1 LTHASFDGDSRLVGL
16 GEYCGGL
23 VAGQLPPPAAAVLEE
38 TIRCCL
44 FCVGLGTLDE
54 TATLNGL
61 PLSPQ
66 RDGGAPTIG
75 AIGQAVYQASLG
87 AAVDLDPMSIGPA
100 HLALPAT
107 VAALAAA
114 ELLDKRSDDAI
125 ASAVLA
131 GIEAGSRLRN
141 AVLRGRPGTGFHSA
155 GTFGTIAAAA
165 SVARLMELPPTKFA
179 NAIAIAFTRMS
190 GLAINAAFTRICL
203 THFGWAAGHGVEA
216 AWLAANGWDAS
227 LDAAAA
233 LKAIFPDSPIDIEK
247 LQPREGEELLFGADS
262 ILFKRYPCN
271 AYLNPV
277 VIGLSR
283 LTASV
288 DRVEVRMPAIGH
300 LNRPDPKDIREARYS
315 AQAVAAIS
323 MLYPPVYSSFTDAV
337 LNLGRNESLKEA
349 MRRVTLIMD
358 DQAPTS
364 LAEASIQIRAWSQGS
379 QVLETDEPLKQLKPW
394 SLSHALELLRGR
406 STDWITRV
414 YTLPYAEAYGLATDP
429 TELARVKPDVVS

>member
-1 LTHASFDGDSRLVGL
+1 MTHTFDAASPLVGL
-16 GEYCGGL
+16 GDYCGRL
-23 VAGQLPPPAAAVLEE
+23 AAAQLPAPTASVLED

-54 TATLNGL
+54 TETLNGL
-61 PLSPQ
+61 PVSPL
-66 RDGGAPTIG
+66 REGGASKIA

-141 AVLRGRPGTGFHSA
+141 AVQRGRPGTGFHSA

-165 SVARLMELPPTKFA
+165 SVARLMELPPRQFA

-203 THFGWAAGHGVEA
+203 THFGWAAGHGFEA
-216 AWLAANGWDAS
+216 ALLAANGWDAS

-233 LKAIFPDSPIDIEK
+233 LKAVFPDSPIDLEK
-247 LQPREGEELLFGADS
+247 LSAREGDELLFGADS

-271 AYLNPV
+271 AYLNPIV
-277 VIGLSR
+277 VGLSR
-283 LTASV
+283 LTTPV

-300 LNRPDPKDIREARYS
+300 LNRPDPKDVREARYS

-323 MLYPPVYSSFTDAV
+323 ILYPPVYASFTDAV
-337 LNLGRNESLKEA
+337 LNLGRNEPLKQA
-349 MRRVTLIMD
+349 MDQVALIMD

-364 LAEASIQIRAWSQGS
+364 LAEASIQIRAWSHGS
-379 QVLETDEPLKQLKPW
+379 LVLETNEQLRQLRPW
-394 SLSHALELLRGR
+394 SASHALDLLRGR

-414 YTLPYAEAYGLATDP
+414 YAMPYADAYRLATDP
-429 TELARVKPDVVS
+429 AELVGVKPEVNP

>member
-1 LTHASFDGDSRLVGL
+1 
-16 GEYCGGL
+16 
-23 VAGQLPPPAAAVLEE
+23 VATVLEA

-54 TATLNGL
+54 SATVNGL
-61 PLSPQ
+61 PVSPE
-66 RDGGAPTIG
+66 REAGRHTTA

-107 VAALAAA
+107 VAALVAA
-114 ELLDKRSDDAI
+114 EFLQKQSDEAV

-131 GIEAGSRLRN
+131 GIEAGSRLRDS
-141 AVLRGRPGTGFHSA
+141 VRRGRPGSGFHSA

-165 SVARLMELPPTKFA
+165 SVARLMDLPPTEFA
-179 NAIAIAFTRMS
+179 NAIGIAFTRMS

-203 THFGWAAGHGVEA
+203 THFGWAAGHGLEA
-216 AWLAANGWDAS
+216 AWLAANGWGAS
-227 LDAAAA
+227 LNAPAA
-233 LKAIFPDSPIDIEK
+233 LRAFFPDSPIDVEK
-247 LQPREGEELLFGADS
+247 LRPREGEELLFGADS

-271 AYLNPV
+271 AYLNPL
-277 VIGLSR
+277 VIGLSGS
-283 LTASV
+283 TASI

-323 MLYPPVYSSFTDAV
+323 MLYPPVYASFTDGV
-337 LNLGRNESLKEA
+337 LNLGRNQALKEA
-349 MRRVTLIMD
+349 MDRVTLIMD

-364 LAEASIQIRAWSQGS
+364 LADASIQIKAWSGGR
-379 QVLETDEPLKQLKPW
+379 QVLETTEQLRQLTPW

-406 STDWITRV
+406 PTGWVTRL
-414 YTLPYAEAYGLATDP
+414 YGLPYAKAYGLATDRA
-429 TELARVKPDVVS
+429 ELANSQT

>member
-1 LTHASFDGDSRLVGL
+1 MTHASFDAGSRLVGL

-23 VAGQLPPPAAAVLEE
+23 AAAQLPAPTASVLED

-54 TATLNGL
+54 PATLNGL
-61 PLSPQ
+61 PVSPL
-66 RDGGAPTIG
+66 RDGGTPTIA

-114 ELLDKRSDDAI
+114 EFLEKRSDDAI

-141 AVLRGRPGTGFHSA
+141 AVQRGRPGTGFHSA

-203 THFGWAAGHGVEA
+203 THFGWAAGHGLEA

-233 LKAIFPDSPIDIEK
+233 LKAVFPESPIDVEK

-262 ILFKRYPCN
+262 ILFKWYPCN
-271 AYLNPV
+271 AYLNPL

-283 LTASV
+283 LTTSV

-323 MLYPPVYSSFTDAV
+323 ILYPPVYSSFTDAV
-337 LNLGRNESLKEA
+337 LNLGRNESLKRA
-349 MRRVTLIMD
+349 MDQVTLIMD

-379 QVLETDEPLKQLKPW
+379 QVLETNEELRQLTPW

-406 STDWITRV
+406 STDWIMRV
-414 YTLPYAEAYGLATDP
+414 YALPYAEAYGLATDR
-429 TELARVKPDVVS
+429 TELAGVKPDVEA

>member
-1 LTHASFDGDSRLVGL
+1 LTHTSFDAGSGLVSLGD
-16 GEYCGGL
+16 YCGGL
-23 VAGQLPPPAAAVLEE
+23 AVAQLSAPTASVLAD

-44 FCVGLGTLDE
+44 FCIGLGTLDE

-61 PLSPQ
+61 PVAPLSE
-66 RDGGAPTIG
+66 GGTSTIA

-100 HLALPAT
+100 HLALPAA
-107 VAALAAA
+107 VAAFAAA
-114 ELLDKRSDDAI
+114 ELLHKRTDDAI

-141 AVLRGRPGTGFHSA
+141 AVQRGRPGTGFHSA

-203 THFGWAAGHGVEA
+203 THFGWAAGHGLEA

-227 LDAAAA
+227 LDAVAA
-233 LKAIFPDSPIDIEK
+233 LKAVFPDSPIDVEK
-247 LQPREGEELLFGADS
+247 LSPREGDELLFGADS

-277 VIGLSR
+277 VIGLNR
-283 LTASV
+283 LTESV
-288 DRVEVRMPAIGH
+288 DHVEVRMPAIGH
-300 LNRPDPKDIREARYS
+300 LNRPDPKDVREARYS

-323 MLYPPVYSSFTDAV
+323 ILYPPVYSSFTDAV
-337 LNLGRNESLKEA
+337 LNLGRNEPLRQT
-349 MRRVTLIMD
+349 MDRVTVIMD
-358 DQAPTS
+358 DTAPTG

-379 QVLETDEPLKQLKPW
+379 QVFETNEPLRQLTPW
-394 SLSHALELLRGR
+394 SLSRALDLMRGR
-406 STDWITRV
+406 STDWITRL
-414 YTLPYAEAYGLATDP
+414 YALPYAQAYRLATHP
-429 TELARVKPDVVS
+429 TELAVVKPDVDA

>member
-1 LTHASFDGDSRLVGL
+1 LA
-16 GEYCGGL
+16 
-23 VAGQLPPPAAAVLEE
+23 AGQLPAPTASVLED

-54 TATLNGL
+54 AAMLNGL
-61 PLSPQ
+61 PVSPL
-66 RDGGAPTIG
+66 REGGTSASA

-114 ELLDKRSDDAI
+114 EFLDKRSDEAI

-141 AVLRGRPGTGFHSA
+141 AVQRGRPGTGFHSA

-233 LKAIFPDSPIDIEK
+233 LKAVFPESPIDLEK
-247 LQPREGEELLFGADS
+247 LQPREGEQLLFGADS

-271 AYLNPV
+271 AYLNPL

-283 LTASV
+283 LTTSV
-288 DRVEVRMPAIGH
+288 DRIEVRMPAIGH
-300 LNRPDPKDIREARYS
+300 LNRPHPKDIREARYS

-323 MLYPPVYSSFTDAV
+323 ILYPPVYSSFTDAV
-337 LNLGRNESLKEA
+337 LNLGRNELLKQA
-349 MRRVTLIMD
+349 MDHVTLIMD
-358 DQAPTS
+358 DDAPTS
-364 LAEASIQIRAWSQGS
+364 LAEASIQIRAWSRGS
-379 QVLETDEPLKQLKPW
+379 QVLETNEQLRQLKPW
-394 SLSHALELLRGR
+394 SLSHALDLLRGR
-406 STDWITRV
+406 STDWINRV
-414 YTLPYAEAYGLATDP
+414 YALPYAEAYGLATDL
-429 TELARVKPDVVS
+429 TELAGVKPDVEA